1 MTDLYQQIVAQ
12 RSSFENLMA
21 KVPGYRGYKEATDRR
36 AADRMIR
43 EHIVALLKLQM
54 THLVDVEKKI
64 LSAGGLSQAS
74 ATREAKSKLQIFIDR
89 VNTAMP
95 GYSGFYD
102 AKKVGPDQLAKIYS
116 FDAALLSYA
125 DKFRDAINALEA
137 AAADKVALPG
147 AVTQLEAVGT
157 EANAAYLLREN
168 VLTEIA

>member
-1 MTDLYQQIVAQ
+1 MTDLYQRIVAQ

-36 AADRMIR
+36 ADDRMIR
-43 EHIVALLKLQM
+43 EHVVALLKQQFM
-54 THLVDVEKKI
+54 RLVDVEKKI
-64 LSAGGLSQAS
+64 LPAGGLAQAS
-74 ATREAKSKLQIFIDR
+74 VTREAKSSLKNFIDR

-102 AKKVGPDQLAKIYS
+102 AQKVGPEQLEKIYS

-125 DKFRDAINALEA
+125 DKVRDAITALDA
-137 AAADKVALPG
+137 AAADKAALPG

-157 EANAAYLLREN
+157 EANAAYALREN